1 MSVQRLAIPDLG
13 RIFRG
18 DTVTGLSEWQLL
30 ERYLERRDESAFE
43 ALVTRHGPMVLGV
56 CRRMLGGSP
65 EAEDAFQATFLI
77 LIRRARDLGPR
88 DAIGPWLYGV
98 ATRVAARARAQAAR
112 RRQQSAPLAFAVPDR
127 SGSTIDPD
135 LVEVLDLELSRL
147 PGKYRS
153 PLVLCYLE
161 GLTHEEAARDLN
173 WPVGTVKGRLA
184 RARELLRSRLSRRG
198 FAPTAG
204 VLGALSSPELIT
216 ILDRPLAERIAGA
229 SARLA
234 AGQSAAQVVSRSVT
248 SLVEGVLTTM
258 SLTKFKWAAL
268 AAVATGF
275 ALTSAAVLGRQAP
288 QPQASGPDV
297 STKAVPAYGKVG
309 SAKQKQADA
318 RPEMKKAK
326 EPAQDYQKAALPPV
340 APQQKGSRKKVVRR
354 ETEVGE
360 REEGRTNDPRSRQIL
375 EKLDEP
381 ISMSFKA
388 ETPLDDVLKYI
399 QQASTTPTYSG
410 IPIYVD
416 PIGLQ
421 EAERSFQST
430 VKINLE
436 GVPLRR
442 TLQLLLTQLGLAYF
456 VEDGMLVITSED
468 SAKKPLPSPMA
479 GPTPLDRMVEKA
491 ERGEMSVKELQE
503 LIEVIKLSKQA
514 RRLHNNEPEPGE
526 GRAVGSASD
535 GVQPNTNMS
544 GAGMRSNPVSD
555 GPDHGQPNAN
565 PDDSRVLLKEVR
577 ELIQLLKAEREGKK
591 APERKGII
599 Q

>member
-13 RIFRG
+13 RIFAG
-18 DTVTGLSEWQLL
+18 ETVTGLSEWQLL

-56 CRRMLGGSP
+56 CRRMLGGSL

-77 LIRRARDLGPR
+77 LIRRARNLGPR

-98 ATRVAARARAQAAR
+98 ATRVAARARAQSA
-112 RRQQSAPLAFAVPDR
+112 RRQQRSVPLAFALPDR
-127 SGSTIDPD
+127 SGSAIDPD

-161 GLTHEEAARDLN
+161 GRTHEEAARDLN

-198 FAPTAG
+198 FAPEAG
-204 VLGALSSPELIT
+204 VLGVLSSPELIT

-234 AGQSAAQVVSRSVT
+234 AGQSTAQVVSRSIT

-275 ALTSAAVLGRQAP
+275 ALTSAVVLGRQE
-288 QPQASGPDV
+288 PQAKPAEPNT
-297 STKAVPAYGKVG
+297 STKAVPAYGKGGV
-309 SAKQKQADA
+309 AKHKDYDL
-318 RPEMKKAK
+318 KKAK
-326 EPAQDYQKAALPPV
+326 EPAEVYQKKAASPPV

-354 ETEVGE
+354 EAEIGE
-360 REEGRTNDPRSRQIL
+360 REDGRTKDARSRQIL
-375 EKLDEP
+375 DKLDEP
-381 ISMSFKA
+381 ISMSFQN
-388 ETPLDDVLKYI
+388 ETPLGDVLKYI
-399 QQASTTPTYSG
+399 QQATTTPTFSG

-430 VKINLE
+430 VQLDLE

-456 VEDGMLVITSED
+456 VEDGMLVITSEN

-491 ERGEMSVKELQE
+491 ERGEMSVEELKELLE
-503 LIEVIKLSKQA
+503 LIKLSKQA
-514 RRLHNNEPEPGE
+514 RRLHHNEPEPGQVGGYGAE
-526 GRAVGSASD
+526 SGHGR
-535 GVQPNTNMS
+535 PNANTS
-544 GAGMRSNPVSD
+544 GAGMRSDPPTVGID
-555 GPDHGQPNAN
+555 RIQANAN
-565 PDDSRVLLKEVR
+565 PGESQELLKEVR

-591 APERKGII
+591 APEKKGII